1 VKPRVLVVDDDTDF
15 QETLVKR
22 LERREVEAKGTN
34 SGSKALSLLDQ
45 EEFDVVILDLQ
56 MPGLSGI
63 EALQEIKKRRPFVE
77 VILLTGY
84 ASVESGVQ
92 GMQSGAFDYVV
103 KPESLVELVDKIRQA
118 CDRKRRH
125 EKGAR

>member
-1 VKPRVLVVDDDTDF
+1 MFADDPDF

-22 LERREVEAKGTN
+22 LERRKVEAKGTD

-45 EEFDVVILDLQ
+45 DDFDVVILDLE

-63 EALQEIKKRRPFVE
+63 DALREIKKRRPLVE
-77 VILLTGY
+77 VIVLTGH
-84 ASVESGVQ
+84 ASVEWGVQ
-92 GMQSGAFDYVV
+92 GMQLGAFDYVV
-103 KPESLVELVDKIRQA
+103 KPESLIELVDKIYQA
-118 CDRKRRH
+118 YDRKQRH